1 MRKTTSVLLGASLLS
16 ASFNVLAFGKP
27 SFEQLDVNKDNKIS
41 QKEFMDG
48 TPSFIPAEKIFKK
61 LDINKDT
68 IVDKEEFDKAK

>member
-1 MRKTTSVLLGASLLS
+1 MNKTTLVLLGASLLS
-16 ASFNVLAFGKP
+16 TSLSVSAFGKP

-68 IVDKEEFDKAK
+68 FIDKKEFNKAK